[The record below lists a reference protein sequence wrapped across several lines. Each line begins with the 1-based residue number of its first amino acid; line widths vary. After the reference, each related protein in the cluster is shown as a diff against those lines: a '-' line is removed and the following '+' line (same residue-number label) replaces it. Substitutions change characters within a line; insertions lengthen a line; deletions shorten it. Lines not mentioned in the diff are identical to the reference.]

1 MSPSAHRDRDESG
14 RPRNSRPRDALG
26 RPLPYGS
33 EGMDRIPDDLQLS
46 PTESLTSAQRLLDLG
61 HAFSAH
67 EVLEAA
73 WKTGPPGERSL
84 WQGLAQLAVGITHV
98 QRGNLPG
105 AAALWRRASERLSN
119 VDLPAPYEV
128 DVVELIRYADALA
141 EDLIGGGD
149 VEAARLRV
157 QLVAPASR

>member
-1 MSPSAHRDRDESG
+1 MSTSARRDRDESG
-14 RPRNSRPRDALG
+14 RPHNSRPRDALG

-33 EGMDRIPDDLQLS
+33 QGVERIPEDLRLS
-46 PTESLTSAQRLLDLG
+46 PAEALSYAQRLLDLG

-73 WKTGPPGERSL
+73 WKNGPTAERPL

-105 AAALWRRASERLSN
+105 AAALLRRASERLSR
-119 VDLPAPYEV
+119 VRLPAPHDV
-128 DVVELIRYADALA
+128 DATDLIRYANALA
-141 EDLIGGGD
+141 DDLTSGSDID
-149 VEAARLRV
+149 ADRLRV
-157 QLVAPASR
+157 RLTASASR